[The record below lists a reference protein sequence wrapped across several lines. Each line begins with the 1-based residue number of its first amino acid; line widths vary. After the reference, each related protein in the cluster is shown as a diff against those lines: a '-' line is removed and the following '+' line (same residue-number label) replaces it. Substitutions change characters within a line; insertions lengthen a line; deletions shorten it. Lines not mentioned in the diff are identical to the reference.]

1 MSSSNPNDLVLRAR
15 TLVREGRH
23 AVLST
28 LAEDGTPFGSLVAY
42 AYDEGL
48 APHLFVSRLAEHT
61 KNLARDARASL
72 LVQDT
77 REGDPLAGARATLI
91 GTFEK
96 ALDAEREALV
106 SGFVARHPEAAVYAN
121 FPDFSV
127 YRMHVRTVRIIE
139 GFGVMGFVAGEAY
152 ARAP

>member
-1 MSSSNPNDLVLRAR
+1 MSSNMDGLIVRAR

-42 AYDEGL
+42 AFDDEL
-48 APHLFVSRLAEHT
+48 RPYLFVSRLAEHT
-61 KNLARDARASL
+61 KNLVRDARASL
-72 LVQDT
+72 LVQNT
-77 REGDPLAGARATLI
+77 HEGDPLAGARATLI

-96 ALDAEREALV
+96 APEAEREALV
-106 SGFVARHPEAAVYAN
+106 ERFVARHPEAAIYAT

-127 YRMHVRTVRIIE
+127 YRLSVRAVRVIE
-139 GFGVMGFVAGEAY
+139 GFGVMGFVPGEAY
-152 ARAP
+152 TQGP

>member
-42 AYDEGL
+42 AYDDEL
-48 APHLFVSRLAEHT
+48 HPYLFVSRLAEHT
-61 KNLARDARASL
+61 KNLVRDARASL

-77 REGDPLAGARATLI
+77 RDGDPLAGARATLI

-96 ALDAEREALV
+96 ASEAERAALV
-106 SGFVARHPEAAVYAN
+106 ERFVERHPEAAIYAK

-127 YRMHVRTVRIIE
+127 YRLSVRAVRVIE
-139 GFGVMGFVAGEAY
+139 GFGVMGFVTGEAY
-152 ARAP
+152 AHVP